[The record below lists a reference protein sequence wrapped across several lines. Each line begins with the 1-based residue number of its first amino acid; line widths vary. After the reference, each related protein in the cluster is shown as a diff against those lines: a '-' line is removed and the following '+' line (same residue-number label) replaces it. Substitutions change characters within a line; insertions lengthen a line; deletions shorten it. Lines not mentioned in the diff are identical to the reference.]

1 MPRTRGAAAPCAAI
15 ALLALAAVA
24 AVPAHAAAQD
34 ASAVAPAFAQSASA
48 DAANEGLDAAFA
60 GFWAADTEQDA
71 DAAAEAI
78 LATGAGVAEVRER
91 LRAGRPYEPAPAGRQ
106 ALSRRNRDGTEHP
119 YIVHVPEAYDPA
131 APMPLRVYL
140 HGGVMRP
147 FPESDD
153 WWRGEERW
161 VRDDALVVAP
171 LSWNGSPWW
180 QRSQIENLA
189 GLLTD
194 LKRRYNIDENRVHM
208 LGVSD
213 GATGAYYF
221 AFKAATPWA
230 GYLAFIG
237 HPAVLGHPGTQVD
250 GQMHAVNLR
259 GKPLFIVNGGRDRLY
274 PASLIVPYARLF
286 ADAGVDVEFR
296 PYPEAGH
303 DLSWWDAEAAR
314 VEAFIAATE
323 RRPLPDSLA
332 WETESAQEF
341 NRSHWLVIDEL
352 GAVRGESV
360 LEEHNE
366 VAVPGPPTPLGI
378 EAVAELPER
387 AGLRVHQVQAE
398 SLADQAGLEAGDV
411 ILEMGGAEVRT
422 LDEARAV
429 IGTVRPGQA
438 LPVALE
444 RRGSPLELT
453 LRFPASEPVQPRIAF
468 PRRQT
473 SGRVELQ
480 RTGNTVEASTRGVRR
495 FTLLISADQFDL
507 SRPIRVVVNGTV
519 AHDAA
524 VTPDAATL
532 LRWATVDWDRTLL
545 FDAELPIQTP

>member
-1 MPRTRGAAAPCAAI
+1 MVIAVLAAW
-15 ALLALAAVA
+15 ALLA
-24 AVPAHAAAQD
+24 
-34 ASAVAPAFAQSASA
+34 APATA
-48 DAANEGLDAAFA
+48 AANEALDAAFA
-60 GFWAADTEQDA
+60 RLWAAETEQ
-71 DAAAEAI
+71 AAAGAVEAI
-78 LATGAGVAEVRER
+78 LATGAGAGEVRER
-91 LRAGRPYEPAPAGRQ
+91 LRAGRPYLPAPAGRQ

-119 YIVHVPEAYDPA
+119 YIVHVPAAYDPA

-147 FPESDD
+147 LPEGDD
-153 WWRGEERW
+153 WWRGEDRW

-171 LSWNGSPWW
+171 LSWNASPWW
-180 QRSQIENLA
+180 QRGQIENLD
-189 GLLTD
+189 GLLAD

-274 PASLIVPYARLF
+274 PASLVVPYVRLF

-303 DLSWWDAEAAR
+303 DLSWWDAEAER
-314 VEAFIAATE
+314 VEAFIAATA
-323 RRPLPDSLA
+323 RSPLPDALT
-332 WETESAQEF
+332 WETESAREF
-341 NRSHWLVIDEL
+341 NRSHWLVIDEI
-352 GAVRGESV
+352 GTVRGEPV
-360 LEEHNE
+360 LEEHNQ

-387 AGLRVHQVQAE
+387 AGLRVHQVQVD

-422 LDEARAV
+422 LAEARDV
-429 IGTVRPGQA
+429 IGAMRPGQA
-438 LPVALE
+438 LPVALD
-444 RRGSPLELT
+444 RRGAPLELA
-453 LRFPASEPVQPRIAF
+453 LRFPAADPVQPRIAF

-480 RTGNTVEASTRGVRR
+480 RTGSTVEASTRGVRR
-495 FTLLISADQFDL
+495 FTLLISGDQFDL
-507 SRPIRVVVNGTV
+507 SRPIRVVVNGAV

-524 VTPDAATL
+524 VAPDAATL

-545 FDAELPIQTP
+545 FDAEIPVEVPPAP

>member
-1 MPRTRGAAAPCAAI
+1 MI
-15 ALLALAAVA
+15 ALLAAGALLAA
-24 AVPAHAAAQD
+24 PATA
-34 ASAVAPAFAQSASA
+34 
-48 DAANEGLDAAFA
+48 AANEALDAAFA
-60 GFWAADTEQDA
+60 RLWAAETEQ
-71 DAAAEAI
+71 AAAGAVEAI
-78 LATGAGVAEVRER
+78 LATGAGAGEVRER
-91 LRAGRPYEPAPAGRQ
+91 LRAGRPYPPAPAGRE

-119 YIVHVPEAYDPA
+119 YILHVPAAYDPA

-147 FPESDD
+147 FPEGDD
-153 WWRGEERW
+153 WWRGEDRW

-171 LSWNGSPWW
+171 LSWRDSPWW

-189 GLLTD
+189 GLVAD

-221 AFKAATPWA
+221 ALKAATPWA

-237 HPAVLGHPGTQVD
+237 HPAVLGHPGTEVD

-274 PASLIVPYARLF
+274 PAALIVPYVRLF

-303 DLSWWDAEAAR
+303 DLSWWDAEAER
-314 VEAFIAATE
+314 VEAFIAATA
-323 RRPLPDSLA
+323 RSPLPDALT
-332 WETESAQEF
+332 WETESAREF

-352 GAVRGESV
+352 GTVRGEPV
-360 LEEHNE
+360 LEEHNQVE
-366 VAVPGPPTPLGI
+366 VPGPRTPLGI

-387 AGLRVHQVQAE
+387 AGLRVHQVQAD
-398 SLADQAGLEAGDV
+398 SLADQAGLAAGDV

-422 LDEARAV
+422 LEEARDV
-429 IGTVRPGQA
+429 IGAVRPGQD

-444 RRGSPLELT
+444 RRGAPLELT
-453 LRFPASEPVQPRIAF
+453 LRFPAADPVRPRIAF

-495 FTLLISADQFDL
+495 FTLLISGDQFDL
-507 SRPIRVVVNGTV
+507 SQPIRVVVNGAV

-524 VTPDAATL
+524 VAPDAATL

-545 FDAELPIQTP
+545 FDAEIPVEVPPVR

>member
-1 MPRTRGAAAPCAAI
+1 MIAVLAAW
-15 ALLALAAVA
+15 ALLAAPATAVA
-24 AVPAHAAAQD
+24 
-34 ASAVAPAFAQSASA
+34 
-48 DAANEGLDAAFA
+48 NEALDAAFDRL
-60 GFWAADTEQDA
+60 WAAETEQ
-71 DAAAEAI
+71 AAAGAVEAI
-78 LATGAGVAEVRER
+78 LATGASAGAVRER
-91 LRAGRPYEPAPAGRQ
+91 LRAGRQYPPAEAGRH
-106 ALSRRNRDGTEHP
+106 ALSRSNRDGVEHP
-119 YIVHVPEAYDPA
+119 YILHVPDAYDPA
-131 APMPLRVYL
+131 TPMPLRVYL

-147 FPESDD
+147 LPEGDD

-171 LSWNGSPWW
+171 LSWVASPWW

-189 GLLTD
+189 GLVAD
-194 LKRRYNIDENRVHM
+194 LKRRYNVDENRVHM

-237 HPAVLGHPGTQVD
+237 HPAVLGHPRTEVD
-250 GQMHAVNLR
+250 GQMHVVNLR

-274 PASLIVPYARLF
+274 PASLIVPYVQLF
-286 ADAGVDVEFR
+286 TGAGVDVDFR
-296 PYPEAGH
+296 AYPDAGH
-303 DLSWWDAEAAR
+303 DLSWWDAEAGR
-314 VEAFIAATE
+314 VEAFIAASV
-323 RRPLPDSLA
+323 RSPLPDALS
-332 WETESAQEF
+332 WETESAREY

-360 LEEHNE
+360 LDEHNE
-366 VAVPGPPTPLGI
+366 VAVPGPRTPLGI
-378 EAVAELPER
+378 EAVAELPDR
-387 AGLRVHQVQAE
+387 AGLRVHQVQTD
-398 SLADQAGLEAGDV
+398 SLADQAGLAPDDV
-411 ILEMGGAEVRT
+411 ILEMGGAPVRT
-422 LDEARAV
+422 LAEARAV
-429 IGTVRPGQA
+429 IGAVRPGQA

-444 RRGSPLELT
+444 RGGAPLELT
-453 LRFPASEPVQPRIAF
+453 LRFPATDPVQPRIAF

-480 RTGNTVEASTRGVRR
+480 RSGNTVEASTRGVRR
-495 FTLLISADQFDL
+495 FTLLISGDQFDL
-507 SRPIRVVVNGTV
+507 SQPVRVVVNGAV

-545 FDAELPIQTP
+545 FDAEIPVAVPAAR

>member
-1 MPRTRGAAAPCAAI
+1 MPRTRGALVACAVVIVLGGSAFAP
-15 ALLALAAVA
+15 AL
-24 AVPAHAAAQD
+24 AQD
-34 ASAVAPAFAQSASA
+34 ATA
-48 DAANEGLDAAFA
+48 DAALGAAFA
-60 GFWAADTEQDA
+60 RLWAADTEQY
-71 DAAAEAI
+71 AAGAVEAL
-78 LATGAGVAEVRER
+78 LATGAGAGEVRER
-91 LRAGRPYEPAPAGRQ
+91 LRAGRPYGPAPAGRH

-119 YIVHVPEAYDPA
+119 YILHVPAAYDPA
-131 APMPLRVYL
+131 APAPLRVYL

-153 WWRGEERW
+153 WWRGEDRW

-189 GLLTD
+189 GLLAD
-194 LKRRYNIDENRVHM
+194 LKRRYNIDENRIHM

-237 HPAVLGHPGTQVD
+237 HPAVLGHPGTRVD
-250 GQMHAVNLR
+250 GQMHTVNLR

-274 PASLIVPYARLF
+274 PASLIVPYVRLF

-303 DLSWWDAEAAR
+303 DLSWWDAEAPR

-323 RRPLPDSLA
+323 RRPLPDALA

-360 LEEHNE
+360 LDEHNE

-411 ILEMGGAEVRT
+411 ILEMGAAEVRT

-444 RRGSPLELT
+444 RRGAPLELT
-453 LRFPASEPVQPRIAF
+453 LRFPAAEPVQPRIAF